1 MGEPD
6 DRTDLEG
13 DSASNLRAI
22 FEILS
27 YILVDAQHDNHKELA
42 ERIEFALNYAEKLIK
57 RESHSLNSEDNFAD
71 RAEST
76 DSFAVSEKAETLI

>member
-6 DRTDLEG
+6 NRTDLEG

-42 ERIEFALNYAEKLIK
+42 ERIEFALNCAEKLIK
-57 RESHSLNSEDNFAD
+57 RESHNLNSEGKFAD
-71 RAEST
+71 RAKSTES
-76 DSFAVSEKAETLI
+76 FNVSEKAETLI

>member
-1 MGEPD
+1 MSELD
-6 DRTDLEG
+6 NRTDPDG

-42 ERIEFALNYAEKLIK
+42 ERIEFALNCAEKQIK
-57 RESHSLNSEDNFAD
+57 QESQSLNSGDNFAD
-71 RAEST
+71 HEKST
-76 DSFAVSEKAETLI
+76 GSLSARENAETLI